1 MPIEIE
7 HKYLVDKIKWQE
19 IKADRSVEMIQAYM
33 VSEADKTIRVR
44 IAGEEA
50 FLTIKGKTKGA
61 SRAEFEYEIPV
72 DEAKELIEK
81 FCTKTVEK
89 RRFYVVFRG
98 KTWEIDVFSG
108 KNEGLIVAEIEL
120 DSETEQYDKPDWVT
134 KEVTSDFKYTN
145 SQLAK
150 HPFCEWK

>member
-61 SRAEFEYEIPV
+61 SRAELEYEIPV

-81 FCTKTVEK
+81 FCTKTV
-89 RRFYVVFRG
+89 
-98 KTWEIDVFSG
+98 
-108 KNEGLIVAEIEL
+108 
-120 DSETEQYDKPDWVT
+120 
-134 KEVTSDFKYTN
+134 
-145 SQLAK
+145 
-150 HPFCEWK
+150 